1 MRHPIPSRL
10 PRFLSVLI
18 FDVYSVHHCSN
29 RFPPSFESTWS
40 TVPSVT
46 RLYAP
51 TSKLL
56 PVFISIALPH
66 CFALSFSSFSTPLYM
81 YTPLPVISPSI
92 VDFLALIGI
101 RFTFETFSS
110 CFHVLHKF
118 HSVTLPLPPS
128 LPPSSRNVCSILKA
142 CFPCS
147 PCNRASLIS
156 KADTCTYARAGKFN
170 HVSRVANVF
179 SKMKSI

>member
-1 MRHPIPSRL
+1 MHPHRNFSL
-10 PRFLSVLI
+10 FLFLS
-18 FDVYSVHHCSN
+18 HCRIVSHCPS
-29 RFPPSFESTWS
+29 PPS
-40 TVPSVT
+40 
-46 RLYAP
+46 L
-51 TSKLL
+51 
-56 PVFISIALPH
+56 
-66 CFALSFSSFSTPLYM
+66 
-81 YTPLPVISPSI
+81 PLPVISPSI

>member
-1 MRHPIPSRL
+1 M
-10 PRFLSVLI
+10 
-18 FDVYSVHHCSN
+18 YSVHHCSN

-118 HSVTLPLPPS
+118 HSVTLPLPLS
-128 LPPSSRNVCSILKA
+128 LSPSSRNVCSILKA

>member
-1 MRHPIPSRL
+1 MHPHRNFSL
-10 PRFLSVLI
+10 FLFLS
-18 FDVYSVHHCSN
+18 HCRIVSHCPS
-29 RFPPSFESTWS
+29 PPSLPLST
-40 TVPSVT
+40 
-46 RLYAP
+46 
-51 TSKLL
+51 
-56 PVFISIALPH
+56 
-66 CFALSFSSFSTPLYM
+66 

-101 RFTFETFSS
+101 RFTFETFSL

-128 LPPSSRNVCSILKA
+128 PRNVCSILKA

>member
-1 MRHPIPSRL
+1 M
-10 PRFLSVLI
+10 
-18 FDVYSVHHCSN
+18 YSVHHCSN

-128 LPPSSRNVCSILKA
+128 SRNVCSILKA